1 MKLEKYKLNLFHSY
15 NREIENAYIIAL
27 PRHPLSQ
34 KHLKECIQSC
44 EQVGQNYVVWE
55 GFDGT
60 AGEIQIPPQCADT
73 PFFRVFKVTDHWLT
87 KTEVACALSH
97 ISLWLHCI
105 IIDRPIIILEHD
117 AIMLNTIQHHDCFNS
132 IIWLG
137 SKEIK
142 EMPDLMPIP
151 PHGCAGH
158 NYHYIL
164 RAHAYAL
171 DPIVAKNL
179 LAHVIQ
185 MGICSPLDLIM
196 RADLFNIIHKGCIAY
211 DKNESKYD
219 TTMKNRNNETRP
231 VIRNDN
237 LQF

>member
-1 MKLEKYKLNLFHSY
+1 
-15 NREIENAYIIAL
+15 
-27 PRHPLSQ
+27 LSQ

-44 EQVGQNYVVWE
+44 EKVEQPYIVWP

-60 AGEIQIPPQCADT
+60 AGEIQVPEQCANND
-73 PFFRVFKVTDHWLT
+73 FFKIIKVTDHWLT
-87 KTEVACALSH
+87 RTEVACALSH
-97 ISLWLHCI
+97 ISLWFHCI
-105 IIDRPIIILEHD
+105 TIDEPIIILEHD
-117 AIMLNTIQHHDCFNS
+117 AIMVDKIEHHDCFNS

-137 SKEIK
+137 SKEVLDNN
-142 EMPDLMPIP
+142 PLMPIP

-164 RAHAYAL
+164 RAHAYAI

-179 LAHVIQ
+179 LAYVIQ
-185 MGICSPLDLIM
+185 MGINNPLDLMM
-196 RADLFNIIHKGCIAY
+196 RADLFNIIHKGLIAY
-211 DKNESKYD
+211 DKNESKFD

-231 VIRNDN
+231 VIRNDY

>member
-1 MKLEKYKLNLFHSY
+1 MEKYKLNLFHSY

-44 EQVGQNYVVWE
+44 EQVGQSYKVWE
-55 GFDGT
+55 AFDGT
-60 AGEIQIPPQCADT
+60 AGEIQIPEQCADNS
-73 PFFRVFKVTDHWLT
+73 FFRVIKVTDHWLT

-97 ISLWLHCI
+97 ISLWLHCLV
-105 IIDRPIIILEHD
+105 IDRPIIILEHD
-117 AIMLNTIQHHDCFNS
+117 AIMLSTIQHHDCFNS
-132 IIWLG
+132 IIWMG

-142 EMPDLMPIP
+142 EMTDLMPIP

-164 RAHAYAL
+164 RAHAYAI
-171 DPIVAKNL
+171 DPIVAKNM

-185 MGICSPLDLIM
+185 MGICAPLDLM
-196 RADLFNIIHKGCIAY
+196 LRADLFNIVHKGCIAY

>member
-60 AGEIQIPPQCADT
+60 AGEIQIPPQCADN

-164 RAHAYAL
+164 RAHAYAI

>member
-1 MKLEKYKLNLFHSY
+1 MQDYKLNLFHSY
-15 NREIENAYIIAL
+15 NRKINNAYIIAL

-44 EQVGQNYVVWE
+44 EKVGQPYIVWP

-60 AGEIQIPPQCADT
+60 AGEIQVPEQCANND
-73 PFFRVFKVTDHWLT
+73 FFKIIKVTDHWLT
-87 KTEVACALSH
+87 RTEVACALSH
-97 ISLWLHCI
+97 ISLWFHCI
-105 IIDRPIIILEHD
+105 TIDEPIIILEHD
-117 AIMLNTIQHHDCFNS
+117 AIMVDKIEHHDCFNS

-137 SKEIK
+137 SKEVLDNN
-142 EMPDLMPIP
+142 PLMPIP

-164 RAHAYAL
+164 RAHAYAI

-179 LAHVIQ
+179 LAYVIQ
-185 MGICSPLDLIM
+185 MGINNPLDLMM
-196 RADLFNIIHKGCIAY
+196 RADLFNIIHKGLIAY
-211 DKNESKYD
+211 DKNESKFD

-231 VIRNDN
+231 VIRNDY